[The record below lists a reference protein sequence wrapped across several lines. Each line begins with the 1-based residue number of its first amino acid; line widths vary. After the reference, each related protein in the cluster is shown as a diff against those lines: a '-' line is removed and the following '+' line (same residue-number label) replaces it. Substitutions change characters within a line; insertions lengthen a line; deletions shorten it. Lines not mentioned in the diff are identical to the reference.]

1 MNETCITRTKAE
13 RDTQTS
19 LLLRRCLSAD
29 WLKSKGVR
37 TMHVLLLASKSLSV
51 HSVEVVANLSFI
63 GGRTEK
69 CANSKRK
76 ALLLLNFVGQK
87 GFAALCSPC
96 MHVVDPVKKLQKSW
110 ISAKLNIHFLRNKNK
125 GYKSHFGAKV
135 QSFLVVCK
143 SSILKIESTT
153 KWFAILLFLA
163 RKLILWLKLTHFFK
177 WKYSNLQ
184 ASVNSVMARKF
195 KLFGKFF

>member
-125 GYKSHFGAKV
+125 GYKSHFGVKV

-143 SSILKIESTT
+143 SSILKIISYKMICNSPIFGAKIDTLV
-153 KWFAILLFLA
+153 KINS
-163 RKLILWLKLTHFFK
+163 FFK

>member
-51 HSVEVVANLSFI
+51 HSVEVVANLSFR

-125 GYKSHFGAKV
+125 GYKSHFGVKV

-143 SSILKIESTT
+143 SSILNYKMICNFWREIDT
-153 KWFAILLFLA
+153 L
-163 RKLILWLKLTHFFK
+163 
-177 WKYSNLQ
+177 
-184 ASVNSVMARKF
+184 V
-195 KLFGKFF
+195 